1 MRALRRKAASRTLT
15 APEGPTAL
23 LQRHMENRASKTRS
37 VNIAFVADAEL
48 LRRLE
53 MVLAES
59 KALEYTVKYSD
70 GTTVHYS
77 DIEDIIKQPNAKPHS
92 IVSVTAAAEDPK
104 GQSGYV
110 ILRAMRPYSGHWSNC
125 VYNNNYFRVA

>member
-1 MRALRRKAASRTLT
+1 
-15 APEGPTAL
+15 
-23 LQRHMENRASKTRS
+23 MENRASKTRS
-37 VNIAFVADAEL
+37 VNIAFFADAEL

-53 MVLAES
+53 VVLAES
-59 KALEYTVKYSD
+59 KAPEYAVKYSD

-77 DIEDIIKQPNAKPHS
+77 NIEDIIKQPNAKPHS
-92 IVSVTAAAEDPK
+92 IVSVTAAAEDSK

-110 ILRAMRPYSGHWSNC
+110 ILRAMRPYSGHCNC